1 MIIYITLGIAFALA
15 GLLIFALGAFQDTSD
30 ESDLAYN
37 EQEVLKPVFEEEYME
52 IPLEQVV
59 IADNTDASLKA
70 LSEKIRN
77 FKQRNAFYRNSEFRF
92 MDGSENNY

>member
-30 ESDLAYN
+30 ESHIAYN

-70 LSEKIRN
+70 LSEKIKS

-92 MDGSENNY
+92 MDGSENIY